1 MKILPVRVKNQ
12 FWSQC
17 GHNVMGL
24 ITIIENKRFQG
35 TYEDD
40 IDLGKLLFN
49 MTGMIREIERL
60 QIENN
65 NIKVELENFKKDDC
79 GPGCKCKVDPVP
91 PIEEKQDQ
99 LAADVITD

>member
-1 MKILPVRVKNQ
+1 MKILPIRVKNQ

-24 ITIIENKRFQG
+24 VTEIENKRFQG
-35 TYEDD
+35 MPEDD
-40 IDLGKLLFN
+40 IDYGKLLFN

-65 NIKVELENFKKDDC
+65 NLQIDIDNLVKNECSPPRDEVE
-79 GPGCKCKVDPVP
+79 PTS

-99 LAADVITD
+99 PAADVITD